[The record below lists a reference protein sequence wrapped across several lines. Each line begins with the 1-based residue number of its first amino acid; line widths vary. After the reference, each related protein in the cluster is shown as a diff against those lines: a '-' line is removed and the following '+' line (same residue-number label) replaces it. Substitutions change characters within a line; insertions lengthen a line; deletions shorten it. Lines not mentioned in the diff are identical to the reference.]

1 MRSSRQ
7 FYQNV
12 RRYGVTRSLAALKW
26 QLDLPART
34 PLHERLTL
42 LRHGFTSTAYALYD
56 FKRYGYD
63 AYLPDI
69 AAGAAQ
75 ARRINGAF
83 AISLMS
89 DKLLSHAM
97 LAPHI
102 KLPEILGLVERG
114 QLYPITPAGTVRD
127 VASLLRRSEQG
138 AVILKPSRGMKG
150 ERVYMLEFRG
160 GAPHLSGV
168 PKTLAELGAFVGTL
182 DDYLIEA
189 RVEQA
194 AYAASIFP
202 SSTHTLRLVTMR
214 DVQNDHA
221 PFLAAA
227 VHRFGT
233 QATVP
238 TDNWTRGGLS
248 ASVDLS
254 SGHLGSAAYRLG
266 DAKVGWSSTHPDTG
280 ERIEGVQVPRWSEVK
295 VQILNLV
302 HTFDFLN
309 VVGWDVVVTDGG
321 SCLIE
326 GNTAL
331 VGTRALQVHRP
342 LLQDDRVR
350 RFYEH
355 YGVI

>member
-1 MRSSRQ
+1 MRSPRR
-7 FYQNV
+7 FHHNV

-26 QLDLPART
+26 QLELPTHT
-34 PLHERLTL
+34 PFQERLSL
-42 LRHGFTSTAYALYD
+42 LHHGFTPLDYSLYD

-63 AYLPDI
+63 AYLPDL

-75 ARRINGAF
+75 GRRINGAF
-83 AISLMS
+83 AVALMG

-102 KLPEILGLVERG
+102 ELPEILGLAERG

-138 AVILKPSRGMKG
+138 AVILKPSRGRKG
-150 ERVYMLEFRG
+150 ERVYILEFRG

-168 PKTLAELGAFVGTL
+168 PKTLAELDAFVGTL

-194 AYAASIFP
+194 AYAATIFP
-202 SSTHTLRLVTMR
+202 DSTHTLRLVTMR

-248 ASVDLS
+248 ASVDS
-254 SGHLGSAAYRLG
+254 SGYLSPAAYRLG

-280 ERIEGVQVPRWSEVK
+280 ERIEGVQVPHWSELEAQV
-295 VQILNLV
+295 LELV
-302 HTFDFLN
+302 RRFDFLN
-309 VVGWDVVVTDGG
+309 IVGWDLVVTESG

-331 VGTRALQVHRP
+331 VGTRALQVHHP